1 MDDPYNADDAFWEG
15 GAGETSNNNL
25 PDTKDLWISGA
36 QGVGERPELLQGSG
50 IQKSLPKRTK
60 DESAANDM
68 AFYGIGVSS
77 KNYGSVQDVRFPP
90 IKR

>member
-15 GAGETSNNNL
+15 GAPETSNAL
-25 PDTKDLWISGA
+25 PDTNDLWISGA
-36 QGVGERPELLQGSG
+36 QGVGDRPELLQGGG
-50 IQKSLPKRTK
+50 IPKSLPKRTN
-60 DESAANDM
+60 ESAANDM